1 MKRNLVFVLILAV
14 VLLPVMALAIDW
26 VELTLTTDQ
35 MKLLHAGGDK
45 PLKLDLTSDQLT
57 AVLPICVKCKL
68 HQATLNLIHVYNTNK
83 INLKF
88 IDGELVSIPK
98 FLKN

>member
-1 MKRNLVFVLILAV
+1 MKRNLVFLLVLTA
-14 VLLPVMALAIDW
+14 VLLPVMALAISW
-26 VELTLTTDQ
+26 VELTLTPNQLT
-35 MKLLHAGGDK
+35 LLHASPDK
-45 PLKLDLTSDQLT
+45 PLSLDLTADQLT